1 MGEKVFVALCKDE
14 VVEYV
19 RMHLH
24 ENITKDDVYVVWLC
38 KALQNNKAL
47 LSTPLLD
54 GMYYEMTY
62 NGDKQELYVDAYK
75 KMDNYT
81 VVV

>member
-1 MGEKVFVALCKDE
+1 MTDSLFVSVCKQE

-19 RMHLH
+19 MQHTGER
-24 ENITKDDVYVVWLC
+24 ITEDDVRVVWLC
-38 KALQNNKAL
+38 KALNNNKAL
-47 LSTPLLD
+47 LSTNRGD

-62 NGDKQELYVDAYK
+62 NGQHGELYVDAYQK
-75 KMDNYT
+75 VNNYT